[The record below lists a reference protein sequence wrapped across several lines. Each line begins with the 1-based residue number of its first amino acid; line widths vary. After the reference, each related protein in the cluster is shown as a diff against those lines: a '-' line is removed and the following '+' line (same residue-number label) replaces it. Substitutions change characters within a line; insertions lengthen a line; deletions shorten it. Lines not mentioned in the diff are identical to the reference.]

1 MQLSPQPARCPNR
14 KFIVFD
20 RCDLVSVTGL
30 CGFEAVEHAALEYC
44 NVFDRRVVE
53 GSVRVDNCTASGE
66 LPNVD
71 RRLLTQL
78 AAAYRS
84 SPRDELTVSARTRNF
99 PGLLI
104 RTRKRCRNHRGTLT
118 LFTTGKFVVLGAKSQ
133 QDIDGLVAAT
143 LELLHRY
150 GWRGVDDDDGD
161 LSPPPAAAG
170 QRA

>member
-1 MQLSPQPARCPNR
+1 M
-14 KFIVFD
+14 
-20 RCDLVSVTGL
+20 TGL
-30 CGFEAVEHAALEYC
+30 CGFEAVERSALEYC
-44 NVFDRRVVE
+44 NVFDHRVVK

-66 LPNVD
+66 LPNID
-71 RRLLTQL
+71 RKLLTQL
-78 AAAYRS
+78 AGAYKS

-104 RTRKRCRNHRGTLT
+104 RTRKRCRRHRGTLT

-133 QDIDGLVAAT
+133 KDIDGLVAAT